1 MAQVPAYSNGDA
13 NNGNNPPQQD
23 YVARSDKTE
32 REHQKSVGSLNLGTG
47 ETQSS
52 AKPKQQ
58 A

>member
-13 NNGNNPPQQD
+13 NNGNSPPQQD
-23 YVARSDKTE
+23 YVVRSDKTE
-32 REHQKSVGSLNLGTG
+32 REHQRGAPGGPNLSGA
-47 ETQSS
+47 TQSS